1 MATITRR
8 GMGQWQVKVRRK
20 GYPVQTRTFDSRA
33 DAEIWSRDI
42 ESQMDRATF
51 VSTTAA
57 EKTSLAQAIDRY
69 KEDVCPSLA
78 RGGIAQ
84 MANLDRLK
92 ENLGATSLATLDSAQ
107 ISAYRETML
116 KTYSLQTVRHD
127 MGLLNRVLKCCQID
141 WGINLPRGLPTA
153 NVRLPKMPKARDRR
167 LKEGEEE
174 KLLAAASKYGGEI
187 EDLII
192 FAIETA
198 MRRNEL
204 AQMRWEQVDLRRR
217 IVSLLSE
224 QTKTGEARQV
234 PLSTKAIEVLN
245 RRTGDIGPV
254 WHMTPNAITTAF
266 MRVTSRAELDDL
278 RFHDLRHEATSRLFE
293 KGFNTIEVATIT
305 GHKTLEMLKRY
316 THLKGEGLAAR
327 LG

>member
-20 GYPVQTRTFDSRA
+20 GYPVQTRTFDTRA
-33 DAEIWSRDI
+33 DAEAWSRGI

-69 KEDVCPSLA
+69 KKDVCPSLA

-107 ISAYRETML
+107 ISAYREIML

-153 NVRLPKMPKARDRR
+153 NVRLPKMPRARERR
-167 LKEGEEE
+167 LKPGEEE
-174 KLLAAASKYGGEI
+174 RLLTAARQYGGEI
-187 EDLII
+187 ADIII

-198 MRRNEL
+198 MRRNEI
-204 AQMRWEQVDLRRR
+204 AQMRWEQVELRRKV
-217 IVSLLSE
+217 VSLLSE
-224 QTKTGEARQV
+224 QTKTGEPRQV
-234 PLSTKAIEVLN
+234 PLSVKAAEILTKRNV
-245 RRTGDIGPV
+245 DIGPV
-254 WHMTPNAITTAF
+254 WRITPNAITTAF
-266 MRVTSRAELDDL
+266 MRVTGRAGLDDL

-293 KGFNTIEVATIT
+293 KGLNMMEVAEVT

-316 THLKGEGLAAR
+316 THLNAESLAVK
-327 LG
+327 LM

>member
-8 GMGQWQVKVRRK
+8 KVGQWQAKIRRK
-20 GYPVQTRTFDSRA
+20 GYPVQSRTFDTRV
-33 DAEIWSRDI
+33 DAEAWARDV
-42 ESQMDRATF
+42 ERQMDRASF
-51 VSTTAA
+51 VPSTSA
-57 EKTSLAQAIDRY
+57 EKTTLAEAIDRY
-69 KEDVCPSLA
+69 LKEVCPSLA
-78 RGGIAQ
+78 RGGSAQ
-84 MANLDRLK
+84 KGNLHRLQ
-92 ENLGATSLATLDSAQ
+92 ENLGATSLAALDSSQ
-107 ISAYRETML
+107 ISAYRDTML

-127 MGLLNRVLKCCQID
+127 MGLLNRVLNCCQID

-167 LKEGEEE
+167 LNDGEEK
-174 KLLAAASKYGGEI
+174 KLLDAAHKYGGEI
-187 EDLII
+187 LDIII

-198 MRRNEL
+198 MRRNEI

-234 PLSTKAIEVLN
+234 PLSTKAIEVLS
-245 RRTGDIGPV
+245 RRKGDIGPV
-254 WHMTPNAITTAF
+254 WRMTPNAITTAF
-266 MRVTSRAELDDL
+266 MRITARAGLDDL

-293 KGFNTIEVATIT
+293 KGFNTVEVATIT

-316 THLKGEGLAAR
+316 THLRGADLASR